1 MNLAKGQ
8 YKDIILSID
17 EENIK
22 CADCNKENPTKVSV
36 NNGIILCEGC
46 ALQHLELGPNV
57 SYIRDLSGDFDE
69 YLLNFFT
76 LGGNSKFK
84 RFLKEENVDE
94 SLPINKKY
102 LTRACEFYRINLK
115 RKVQGDNLLKKKYEN
130 PNEIVE
136 NMENNFPEFEDY
148 VMKNQKHSKNQKID
162 QAKKIIGNI
171 GSGLFSF
178 GKKMYSNV
186 KQGANY
192 VAVKAQPA
200 TKSIKKGAVFMG
212 HQVEGMYANIKN
224 KILKKGQKELN
235 EKNEHKEDEN
245 NNENNIN
252 NEKNENNENNIE
264 NEKKEDEKK
273 VEEVKKDENSG
284 PGILLNNPFN
294 NEPAKEQNSEQ

>member
-1 MNLAKGQ
+1 MEIAKGQ

-22 CADCNKENPTKVSV
+22 CVDCGKENPIKVSV

-46 ALQHLELGPNV
+46 ALQHKELGPNV
-57 SYIRDLSGDFDE
+57 SYIRDLSGEFDE
-69 YLLNFFT
+69 YLLNHFT

-84 RFLKEENVDE
+84 KFLKEENVDT

-115 RKVQGDNLLKKKYEN
+115 RKVQGVDLLTKKYEN

-148 VMKNQKHSKNQKID
+148 VIKNQKQNKNQKLG
-162 QAKKIIGNI
+162 QAKKLIGNI

-178 GKKMYSNV
+178 GKKVYSGV
-186 KQGANY
+186 KQGANF

-200 TKSIKKGAVFMG
+200 TNKIKKGAVYMG
-212 HQVEGMYANIKN
+212 HQVGGVYSNIKN
-224 KILKKGQKELN
+224 KITSLNKGQQKEKEE
-235 EKNEHKEDEN
+235 EKDEN
-245 NNENNIN
+245 EN
-252 NEKNENNENNIE
+252 KNDN
-264 NEKKEDEKK
+264 NEKKEENEIKEEEKK
-273 VEEVKKDENSG
+273 EEVKNEENNG
-284 PGILLNNPFN
+284 AGILLNNPSIN
-294 NEPAKEQNSEQ
+294 NEPSQEQKAEQ

>member
-1 MNLAKGQ
+1 MEIAKGQ

-22 CADCNKENPTKVSV
+22 CVDCGKENPIKVSV

-46 ALQHLELGPNV
+46 ALQHIELGPNV
-57 SYIRDLSGDFDE
+57 SYIRDLSGEFDE
-69 YLLNFFT
+69 YLLNYFT

-84 RFLKEENVDE
+84 KFLKEENVDT

-115 RKVQGDNLLKKKYEN
+115 RKVQGVDLLTKKYEN

-148 VMKNQKHSKNQKID
+148 VIKNQKQNKNQKLG
-162 QAKKIIGNI
+162 QAKKLIGNI

-178 GKKMYSNV
+178 GKKVYSGV
-186 KQGANY
+186 KQGANF

-200 TKSIKKGAVFMG
+200 TNKIKKGAVYMG
-212 HQVEGMYANIKN
+212 HQVGGVYSNIKN
-224 KILKKGQKELN
+224 KITSLNKGQQKEKEE
-235 EKNEHKEDEN
+235 EKDEN
-245 NNENNIN
+245 EN
-252 NEKNENNENNIE
+252 KNDN
-264 NEKKEDEKK
+264 NEKKEENEIKEEEKK
-273 VEEVKKDENSG
+273 EEVKNEENNG
-284 PGILLNNPFN
+284 AGILLNNPSIN
-294 NEPAKEQNSEQ
+294 NEPSQEQKAEQ

>member
-57 SYIRDLSGDFDE
+57 SYIRDLSGEFDE

-84 RFLKEENVDE
+84 RFLKDENVDTN
-94 SLPINKKY
+94 LPINKKY
-102 LTRACEFYRINLK
+102 LTKACEFYRINLK
-115 RKVQGDNLLKKKYEN
+115 KKVQGSDLLKKKYEN

-148 VMKNQKHSKNQKID
+148 TLKNHKQGKNQKID
-162 QAKKIIGNI
+162 QAKKILGNI

-178 GKKMYSNV
+178 GKKMYTGV

-192 VAVKAQPA
+192 VAVKAKPA
-200 TKSIKKGAVFMG
+200 TYKIKKGAVYMG
-212 HQVEGMYANIKN
+212 HQVGDVYSNIKHKIVGAN
-224 KILKKGQKELN
+224 KGKADEKTDEKKE
-235 EKNEHKEDEN
+235 
-245 NNENNIN
+245 
-252 NEKNENNENNIE
+252 ENNENDIKNENKEE
-264 NEKKEDEKK
+264 NEIKEEQKKEEEKK
-273 VEEVKKDENSG
+273 DDNEG
-284 PGILLNNPFN
+284 PGILLNNPIS
-294 NEPAKEQNSEQ
+294 NEPPQGNKEE

>member
-1 MNLAKGQ
+1 MEIAKGQ

-22 CADCNKENPTKVSV
+22 CADCGKENPIKVSV

-57 SYIRDLSGDFDE
+57 SYIRDLSGEFDE
-69 YLLNFFT
+69 YLLNYFT

-84 RFLKEENVDE
+84 KFLKEENVDT

-115 RKVQGDNLLKKKYEN
+115 RKVQGVDLLTKKYEN

-148 VMKNQKHSKNQKID
+148 VIKNQKQNKNQKFG
-162 QAKKIIGNI
+162 QAKKLIGNI

-178 GKKMYSNV
+178 GKKVYSGV
-186 KQGANY
+186 KQGANF

-200 TKSIKKGAVFMG
+200 TNKIKKGAVYMG
-212 HQVEGMYANIKN
+212 HQVGGVYSNIKN
-224 KILKKGQKELN
+224 KITSLNKGQQKEKEE
-235 EKNEHKEDEN
+235 EKDEN
-245 NNENNIN
+245 EN
-252 NEKNENNENNIE
+252 KNDN
-264 NEKKEDEKK
+264 NEKKEENEIKEEEKK
-273 VEEVKKDENSG
+273 EVVKNKENNG
-284 PGILLNNPFN
+284 AGILLNNPSIN
-294 NEPAKEQNSEQ
+294 NEPSQEQKAEQ

>member
-1 MNLAKGQ
+1 MEIAKGQ

-22 CADCNKENPTKVSV
+22 CADCGKENPIKVSV

-57 SYIRDLSGDFDE
+57 SYIRDLSGEFDE
-69 YLLNFFT
+69 YLLNYFT

-84 RFLKEENVDE
+84 KFLKEENVDT

-115 RKVQGDNLLKKKYEN
+115 SKVQGVDLLTKKYEN

-148 VMKNQKHSKNQKID
+148 VIKNQKQNKNQKLG
-162 QAKKIIGNI
+162 QAKKLIGNI

-178 GKKMYSNV
+178 GKKVYSGV
-186 KQGANY
+186 KQGANF

-200 TKSIKKGAVFMG
+200 TNKIKKGAVYMG
-212 HQVEGMYANIKN
+212 HQVGGVYSNIKN
-224 KILKKGQKELN
+224 KITSLNKGQQKEKEE
-235 EKNEHKEDEN
+235 EKDEN
-245 NNENNIN
+245 EN
-252 NEKNENNENNIE
+252 KNDN
-264 NEKKEDEKK
+264 NEKKEENEIKEEEKK
-273 VEEVKKDENSG
+273 EEVKNEENNG
-284 PGILLNNPFN
+284 AGILLNNPSIN
-294 NEPAKEQNSEQ
+294 NEPSQEQKAEQ

>member
-1 MNLAKGQ
+1 MEIAKGQ

-22 CADCNKENPTKVSV
+22 CADCGKENPIKVSV

-46 ALQHLELGPNV
+46 ALQHIELGPNV
-57 SYIRDLSGDFDE
+57 SYIRDLSGEFDE
-69 YLLNFFT
+69 YLLNYFT

-84 RFLKEENVDE
+84 KFLKEENVDT

-115 RKVQGDNLLKKKYEN
+115 RKVQGVDLLTKKYEN

-148 VMKNQKHSKNQKID
+148 VIKNQKQNKNQKLG
-162 QAKKIIGNI
+162 QAKKLIGNI

-178 GKKMYSNV
+178 GKKVYSGV
-186 KQGANY
+186 KQGANF

-200 TKSIKKGAVFMG
+200 TNKIKKGAVYMG
-212 HQVEGMYANIKN
+212 HQVGGVYSNIKN
-224 KILKKGQKELN
+224 KITSLNKGQQKEKEE
-235 EKNEHKEDEN
+235 EKDEN
-245 NNENNIN
+245 EN
-252 NEKNENNENNIE
+252 KNDN
-264 NEKKEDEKK
+264 NEKKEENGIKEEEKK
-273 VEEVKKDENSG
+273 EEVKNEENNG
-284 PGILLNNPFN
+284 AGILLNNPSIN
-294 NEPAKEQNSEQ
+294 NEPSQEQKAEQ

>member
-1 MNLAKGQ
+1 MELSKGQ

-22 CADCNKENPTKVSV
+22 CADCGKENPTKVSV

-57 SYIRDLSGDFDE
+57 SYIRDLSGEFDE

-84 RFLKEENVDE
+84 RFLKDENVDTNF
-94 SLPINKKY
+94 PINKKY
-102 LTRACEFYRINLK
+102 LTKACEFYRINLK
-115 RKVQGDNLLKKKYEN
+115 KKVQGSDLLKKKYEN

-148 VMKNQKHSKNQKID
+148 VIKNQKQGKTQPLG
-162 QAKKIIGNI
+162 QAKKLIGNI

-178 GKKMYSNV
+178 GKKMYSGV
-186 KQGANY
+186 KQGANF

-200 TKSIKKGAVFMG
+200 TNKIKKGAAFMG
-212 HQVEGMYANIKN
+212 HQVGEVYSNIKS
-224 KILKKGQKELN
+224 KITSLNKGQ
-235 EKNEHKEDEN
+235 HKEEQN
-245 NNENNIN
+245 KE
-252 NEKNENNENNIE
+252 ENNENNID
-264 NEKKEDEKK
+264 NEKKEENEIKEEEKK
-273 VEEVKKDENSG
+273 EEVKNEENNG
-284 PGILLNNPFN
+284 AGILLNNPFN
-294 NEPAKEQNSEQ
+294 NSDAPQEQKAEQ

>member
-1 MNLAKGQ
+1 MEIAKGQ

-22 CADCNKENPTKVSV
+22 CADCGKENPIKVSV

-57 SYIRDLSGDFDE
+57 SYIRDLSGEFDE
-69 YLLNFFT
+69 YLLNYFT

-84 RFLKEENVDE
+84 KFLKEENVDT

-115 RKVQGDNLLKKKYEN
+115 RKVQGVDLLTKKYEN

-148 VMKNQKHSKNQKID
+148 VIKNQKQNKNQKLG
-162 QAKKIIGNI
+162 QAKKLIGNI

-178 GKKMYSNV
+178 GKKVYSGV
-186 KQGANY
+186 KQGANF

-200 TKSIKKGAVFMG
+200 TNKIKKGAVYMG
-212 HQVEGMYANIKN
+212 HQVGGVYSNIKN
-224 KILKKGQKELN
+224 KITSLNKGQQKEKEE
-235 EKNEHKEDEN
+235 EKDEN
-245 NNENNIN
+245 EN
-252 NEKNENNENNIE
+252 KNDN
-264 NEKKEDEKK
+264 NEKKEENEIKEEEKK
-273 VEEVKKDENSG
+273 EVVKNKENNG
-284 PGILLNNPFN
+284 AGILLNNPSIN
-294 NEPAKEQNSEQ
+294 NEPSQEQKAEQ

>member
-1 MNLAKGQ
+1 MEIAKGQ

-22 CADCNKENPTKVSV
+22 CVDCGKENPIKVSV

-57 SYIRDLSGDFDE
+57 SYIRDLSGEFDE
-69 YLLNFFT
+69 YLLNYFT

-84 RFLKEENVDE
+84 KFLKEENVDT

-115 RKVQGDNLLKKKYEN
+115 RKVQGVDLLTKKYEN

-148 VMKNQKHSKNQKID
+148 VIKNQKQNKNQKLG
-162 QAKKIIGNI
+162 QAKKLIGNI

-178 GKKMYSNV
+178 GKKVYSGV
-186 KQGANY
+186 KQGANF

-200 TKSIKKGAVFMG
+200 TNKIKKGAVYMG
-212 HQVEGMYANIKN
+212 HQVGGVYSNIKN
-224 KILKKGQKELN
+224 KITSLNKGQQKEKEE
-235 EKNEHKEDEN
+235 EKD
-245 NNENNIN
+245 
-252 NEKNENNENNIE
+252 KNENKNDN
-264 NEKKEDEKK
+264 NEKKEENEIKEEEKK
-273 VEEVKKDENSG
+273 EELKNEENNG
-284 PGILLNNPFN
+284 AGILLNNPSIN
-294 NEPAKEQNSEQ
+294 NEPSQEQKAEQ

>member
-1 MNLAKGQ
+1 MEIAKGQ

-22 CADCNKENPTKVSV
+22 CADCGKENPIKVSV

-57 SYIRDLSGDFDE
+57 SYIRDLSGEFDE
-69 YLLNFFT
+69 YLLNYFT

-84 RFLKEENVDE
+84 KFLKEENVDT

-115 RKVQGDNLLKKKYEN
+115 RKVQGVDLLTKKYEN

-148 VMKNQKHSKNQKID
+148 VIKNQKQKKNQKLG
-162 QAKKIIGNI
+162 QAKKLIGNI

-178 GKKMYSNV
+178 GKKVYSGV
-186 KQGANY
+186 KQGANF

-200 TKSIKKGAVFMG
+200 TNKIKKGAVYMG
-212 HQVEGMYANIKN
+212 HQVGGVYSNIKN
-224 KILKKGQKELN
+224 KITSLNKGQQKE
-235 EKNEHKEDEN
+235 KEE
-245 NNENNIN
+245 
-252 NEKNENNENNIE
+252 EKNENENKNDN
-264 NEKKEDEKK
+264 NEKKEENEIKEEEKK
-273 VEEVKKDENSG
+273 EEVKNEENNG
-284 PGILLNNPFN
+284 AGILLNNPSIN
-294 NEPAKEQNSEQ
+294 NEPSQEQKAEQ

>member
-1 MNLAKGQ
+1 MEIAKGQ

-22 CADCNKENPTKVSV
+22 CADCGKENPIKVSV

-57 SYIRDLSGDFDE
+57 SYIRDLSGEFDE
-69 YLLNFFT
+69 YLLNYFT

-84 RFLKEENVDE
+84 KFLKEENVDT

-115 RKVQGDNLLKKKYEN
+115 RKVQGVDLLTKKYEN

-148 VMKNQKHSKNQKID
+148 VIKNQKQNKNQKLG
-162 QAKKIIGNI
+162 QAKKLIGNI

-178 GKKMYSNV
+178 GKKVYSGV
-186 KQGANY
+186 KQGANF

-200 TKSIKKGAVFMG
+200 TNKIKKGAVYMG
-212 HQVEGMYANIKN
+212 HQVGGVYSNIKN
-224 KILKKGQKELN
+224 KITSLNKGQQKEKEE
-235 EKNEHKEDEN
+235 EKDEN
-245 NNENNIN
+245 EN
-252 NEKNENNENNIE
+252 KNDNT
-264 NEKKEDEKK
+264 EKKEENEIKEEEKK
-273 VEEVKKDENSG
+273 EEVKNEENNG
-284 PGILLNNPFN
+284 AGILLNNPSIN
-294 NEPAKEQNSEQ
+294 NEPSQEQKAEQ

>member
-1 MNLAKGQ
+1 MEITKGQ

-22 CADCNKENPTKVSV
+22 CADCGKENPIKVSV

-57 SYIRDLSGDFDE
+57 SYIRDLSGEFDE
-69 YLLNFFT
+69 YLLNYFT

-84 RFLKEENVDE
+84 KFLKEENVDT

-115 RKVQGDNLLKKKYEN
+115 RKVQGVDLLTKKYEN

-148 VMKNQKHSKNQKID
+148 VIKNQKQNKNQKLG
-162 QAKKIIGNI
+162 QAKKLIGNI

-178 GKKMYSNV
+178 GKKVYSGV
-186 KQGANY
+186 KQGANF

-200 TKSIKKGAVFMG
+200 TNKIKKGAVYMG
-212 HQVEGMYANIKN
+212 HQVGGVYSNIKN
-224 KILKKGQKELN
+224 KITSLNKGQ
-235 EKNEHKEDEN
+235 HKEKENVEAKDEN
-245 NNENNIN
+245 EN
-252 NEKNENNENNIE
+252 KIE
-264 NEKKEDEKK
+264 NEKKEENEIKEEEKK
-273 VEEVKKDENSG
+273 EEVKNEENNG
-284 PGILLNNPFN
+284 AGILLNNPSIN
-294 NEPAKEQNSEQ
+294 NEPSQEQKAEQ

>member
-1 MNLAKGQ
+1 MEIAKGQ

-22 CADCNKENPTKVSV
+22 CADCGKENPTKVSV

-57 SYIRDLSGDFDE
+57 SYIRDLSGAFDE
-69 YLLNFFT
+69 YLLNYFT

-84 RFLKEENVDE
+84 KFLKEENVDT

-115 RKVQGDNLLKKKYEN
+115 KKVQGFELLPKKYEN

-148 VMKNQKHSKNQKID
+148 VIKNQKPNKNQKLG

-178 GKKMYSNV
+178 GKKVYSGV

-200 TKSIKKGAVFMG
+200 TNKIKKGAVYMG
-212 HQVEGMYANIKN
+212 HQVGGVYSNIKN
-224 KILKKGQKELN
+224 KITSLNKGQ
-235 EKNEHKEDEN
+235 HKEKENVEAKDEN
-245 NNENNIN
+245 EN
-252 NEKNENNENNIE
+252 KIE
-264 NEKKEDEKK
+264 NEKKEENEIKKEEKK
-273 VEEVKKDENSG
+273 EEVKNEENNG
-284 PGILLNNPFN
+284 AGILLNNPSIN
-294 NEPAKEQNSEQ
+294 NEPSQEQKAEQ

>member
-1 MNLAKGQ
+1 MEIAKGQ

-22 CADCNKENPTKVSV
+22 CADCGKENPIKVSV

-57 SYIRDLSGDFDE
+57 SYIRDLSGEFDE
-69 YLLNFFT
+69 YLLNYFT

-84 RFLKEENVDE
+84 KFLKEENVDT

-115 RKVQGDNLLKKKYEN
+115 RKVQGVDLLTKKYEN

-148 VMKNQKHSKNQKID
+148 VIKNQKQNKNQKLG
-162 QAKKIIGNI
+162 QAKKLIGNI

-178 GKKMYSNV
+178 GKKVYSGV
-186 KQGANY
+186 KQGANF

-200 TKSIKKGAVFMG
+200 TNKIKKGAVYMG
-212 HQVEGMYANIKN
+212 HQVGGVYSNIKN
-224 KILKKGQKELN
+224 KITSLNKGQQKEKEE
-235 EKNEHKEDEN
+235 EKDEN
-245 NNENNIN
+245 GN
-252 NEKNENNENNIE
+252 KNDN
-264 NEKKEDEKK
+264 NEKKEENEIKEEEKK
-273 VEEVKKDENSG
+273 EEVKNEENNG
-284 PGILLNNPFN
+284 AGILLNNPSIN
-294 NEPAKEQNSEQ
+294 NEPSQEQKAEQ

>member
-1 MNLAKGQ
+1 MEIAKGQ

-22 CADCNKENPTKVSV
+22 CADCGKENPIKVSV

-57 SYIRDLSGDFDE
+57 SYIRDLSGEFDE
-69 YLLNFFT
+69 YLLNYFT

-84 RFLKEENVDE
+84 KFLKEENVDT

-115 RKVQGDNLLKKKYEN
+115 RKVQGVDLLTKKYEN

-148 VMKNQKHSKNQKID
+148 VIKNQKQNKNQKLG
-162 QAKKIIGNI
+162 QAKKLIGNI

-178 GKKMYSNV
+178 GKKVYSGV
-186 KQGANY
+186 KQGANF

-200 TKSIKKGAVFMG
+200 TNKIKKGAVYMG
-212 HQVEGMYANIKN
+212 HQVGGVYSNIKN
-224 KILKKGQKELN
+224 KITSLNKGQQKEKEE
-235 EKNEHKEDEN
+235 EKDEN
-245 NNENNIN
+245 EN
-252 NEKNENNENNIE
+252 KNDN
-264 NEKKEDEKK
+264 NEKKEENEIKEEEKK
-273 VEEVKKDENSG
+273 EEVKNEENNG
-284 PGILLNNPFN
+284 AGILLNNPSIN
-294 NEPAKEQNSEQ
+294 NEPSQEQKAEQ